1 MKRPGDTRQR
11 PPGGGAAG
19 RAQQFENERQ
29 PAGEDSNQSAEKETE
44 TDTTTQKRTIKK
56 RPVKPK

>member
-19 RAQQFENERQ
+19 RAQQFDTERR
-29 PAGEDSNQSAEKETE
+29 PAGDPSKQPDEKKEAGNSS
-44 TDTTTQKRTIKK
+44 KRATKK
-56 RPVKPK
+56 RAVKPK

>member
-29 PAGEDSNQSAEKETE
+29 PAEEYSNQAAEKETE
-44 TDTTTQKRTIKK
+44 TDTTQKRTTKK

>member
-19 RAQQFENERQ
+19 RAQQFETERQ
-29 PAGEDSNQSAEKETE
+29 PAVGDSKQSNEKEPEAGNTP
-44 TDTTTQKRTIKK
+44 KRRTKK
-56 RPVKPK
+56 RAVKPK

>member
-19 RAQQFENERQ
+19 RAQQFDTERQ
-29 PAGEDSNQSAEKETE
+29 PAGQDPKQSEEKETE
-44 TDTTTQKRTIKK
+44 ESSPSKGTTKK
-56 RPVKPK
+56 RAVKPK